1 MVILLAQVGFGAFK
15 TSVRFTSFTQTVIVP
30 QKQPSHGPKTF
41 CASNLTLR
49 IAISALVLRN
59 RARDD
64 NSRCYLQRTCLSPV
78 DQIRVRFSIHNVTT
92 SSRTSGKGL
101 IRILMPRTRPSR
113 CFGVIGSVFQIS
125 GWSLGRLF
133 KVRNHSLRIMGK

>member
-41 CASNLTLR
+41 CESNLTLR
-49 IAISALVLRN
+49 ITISALVLRN

-64 NSRCYLQRTCLSPV
+64 NSRCYLQRTCLSPLTKSESDSHPQCHNFIQNV
-78 DQIRVRFSIHNVTT
+78 WERFDSDSDATD
-92 SSRTSGKGL
+92 SRDTPKQVFWSDWQ
-101 IRILMPRTRPSR
+101 RISDFWMVAGAIIQGTKPFS
-113 CFGVIGSVFQIS
+113 
-125 GWSLGRLF
+125 
-133 KVRNHSLRIMGK
+133 